1 MNTPK
6 EEKINQ
12 LVVDVGTS
20 ILEVLKIMDSTYRK
34 LLIVN
39 ENHTF
44 KGVVSIGDIQR
55 ALLKHNDFDLSIG
68 NILRKNIITA
78 KATDNK
84 SAIYQAMLKDRIEF
98 MPVINDA
105 SELVDVIFWEDI
117 TEHPLHKGKLPS
129 EIPVIIMAGG
139 KGTRLQPLTNIIPKP
154 LIPVGD
160 KTFIEHIIHSF
171 TAQGLRHFHLSVNYK
186 ADFIKYYFDG
196 IDKDYVLSY
205 FNEMEP
211 LGTAGS
217 LHLMKDKINST
228 FFVSNCDILIDD
240 DYAEILKYHQINN
253 NELTAV
259 AAVKSYAIPYGTMEI
274 GTDGLL
280 KSLKEKPENTYY
292 VNAGLYILEPHLLDE
307 IPTNTFFHITH
318 LMEKIIA
325 RKGKVGVFPVSEG
338 SWKDIGEWKEYL
350 NMILPNHK

>member
-1 MNTPK
+1 MKTAK

-12 LVVDVGTS
+12 LVVDVHAS

-39 ENHTF
+39 ENNTF

-55 ALLKHNDFDLSIG
+55 ALLKHNDFDLAIG
-68 NILRKNIITA
+68 TILRNNIIVANTTQSTA
-78 KATDNK
+78 SIHQT
-84 SAIYQAMLKDRIEF
+84 MLKDRIEF
-98 MPVINDA
+98 MPVINA
-105 SELVDVIFWEDI
+105 SNKLVDVVFWEDI
-117 TEHPLHKGKLPS
+117 TKTPLYKAKLPS

-171 TAQGLRHFHLSVNYK
+171 TEQGLRNFHLSVNYK

-196 IDKDYVLSY
+196 INKDYNLSY
-205 FNEMEP
+205 FNEVEP

-240 DYAEILKYHQINN
+240 DYAEILKYHKTNN

-274 GTDGLL
+274 GADGLL

-292 VNAGLYILEPHLLDE
+292 VNAGLYILEPHLLNE

-325 RKGKVGVFPVSEG
+325 RAGKVGVFPVSEG

-350 NMILPNHK
+350 NMILPNQ